1 MKVSANEAF
10 LFEDV
15 KQNTTAHVHKVH
27 VIENYILFLLICAQR
42 QSG

>member
-1 MKVSANEAF
+1 MKVSANEAV

-15 KQNTTAHVHKVH
+15 KQNTTAHVHK